1 MMNAEDF
8 VDNKNICRY
17 CMEIPYIS
25 ANISENILK

>member
-17 CMEIPYIS
+17 CMEIPYIYLQ
-25 ANISENILK
+25 ISLKIF